1 MALRLTDLL
10 NEAEEGQTP
19 AQQAK
24 AMGLV
29 YGGFGGWIDP
39 ETRVVKARTVDG
51 KLVKVDGDEEGGSK
65 EDLGRV
71 AILNFDPSLLQSTAS
86 KLPEEK
92 VKAYNKLLAKILQ
105 FGGDFIIFTARS
117 QEKDVAKYLMKIGIT
132 AGVKLAPF
140 ASAESQKKR
149 KYVEKKIK
157 SGYSHIQYFDFDAKD
172 IAAIESLKPPYN
184 KLNVRIETFDIPT
197 LTGDTNAPSA

>member
-1 MALRLTDLL
+1 MVLLAELL
-10 NEAEEGQTP
+10 NEAEAGQTP
-19 AQQAK
+19 GQQAK
-24 AMGLV
+24 ALGLV

-51 KLVKVDGDEEGGSK
+51 KLVKVGDDEEGPSK

-71 AILNFDPSLLQSTAS
+71 AILNFDPALLQKSAAS
-86 KLPEEK
+86 VPQEK
-92 VKAYNKLLAKILQ
+92 VQAYNKLLTRILQ
-105 FGGDFIIFTARS
+105 FGGDFIVFTARS
-117 QEKDVAKYLMKIGIT
+117 QEKDVARYLQKIGIT
-132 AGVKLAPF
+132 SGVKLAPF
-140 ASAESQKKR
+140 GSSDSQKKR

-157 SGYSHIQYFDFDAKD
+157 SGYSHIQYFDYDGKD

-197 LTGDTNAPSA
+197 LSGESNATPA

>member
-1 MALRLTDLL
+1 MVRLADLL

-24 AMGLV
+24 SMGLV

-51 KLVKVDGDEEGGSK
+51 KLVKADGDEDGSAK

-71 AILNFDPSLLQSTAS
+71 TILNFDPSLLQGKA
-86 KLPEEK
+86 KQLPPEK
-92 VKAYNKLLAKILQ
+92 VKTYNKLLAKILQ

-117 QEKDVAKYLMKIGIT
+117 QEEDVARYLQKIGIT

-140 ASAESQKKR
+140 ASSESQKKR
-149 KYVEKKIK
+149 KYIEKKIK
-157 SGYSHIQYFDFDAKD
+157 SGYSHIQYFDFDSKD

-197 LTGDTNAPSA
+197 LSGDQNAASS